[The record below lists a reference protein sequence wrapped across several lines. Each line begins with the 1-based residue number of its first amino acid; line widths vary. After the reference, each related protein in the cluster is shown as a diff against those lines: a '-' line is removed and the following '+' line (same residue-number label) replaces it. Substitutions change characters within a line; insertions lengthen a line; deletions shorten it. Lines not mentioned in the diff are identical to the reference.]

1 MPTLAAPRLAL
12 TLVALPTLALGLSL
26 RPGPSVP
33 HLPTLRHRYA
43 PLNMIAPAPR
53 RNPNQGTVDRLL
65 NPLRRRVYT
74 LLKPVDKG
82 EFRWEFLVPWVNRT
96 LTTTDKFVVCTTFI
110 GVSFVA
116 QTLFDPGASVGV
128 HLSYIAQFFS
138 YAMGDPVGFR
148 TLAVLTSILEIV
160 GDLFETK
167 NAGWISGAPA
177 IALEWYKVD
186 AEDVF
191 PIIYNL
197 IFLVINAYYILRW
210 LVTREALLN
219 ALEWNEECENVYR
232 GCFKPL
238 GFQRAQF
245 SRLVPF
251 TSIETNDANASRPL
265 TVQGETLTDVFVLI
279 EGTLEVRVGGTLST
293 ILPPYQL
300 VGEASLLENLQSPG
314 GSLQQAARATIV
326 ALPGAKYVRWSQRT
340 FYELQQEEDGQFAAA
355 VQLMIART
363 LSRKLGE
370 ARQQTGRAMSRRA
383 IPASRGRAAADGS
396 GAEAQALLARTAR
409 QQERV
414 AELELELA
422 QSKAMVSE
430 MSGLLFALSCG
441 AGLIGILGFTSQGPL
456 SVLEELSE
464 LTELG

>member
-1 MPTLAAPRLAL
+1 MPALAGPRFALTLAA
-12 TLVALPTLALGLSL
+12 LPALALGFSL

-33 HLPTLRHRYA
+33 HLPSLQHRHEL
-43 PLNMIAPAPR
+43 LNMIAPAPR
-53 RNPNQGTVDRLL
+53 PKPIDRLL
-65 NPLRRRVYT
+65 NPLRRQVYT

-96 LTTTDKFVVCTTFI
+96 LTATDKFIVCSTFI
-110 GVSFVA
+110 GASFVA

-148 TLAVLTSILEIV
+148 TLAVLTSIFEIV

-167 NAGWISGAPA
+167 NAGWITGASF
-177 IALEWYKVD
+177 IAKEWYVVD

-191 PIIYNL
+191 PIIYNIL
-197 IFLVINAYYILRW
+197 FVVINSYYILRW

-219 ALEWNEECENVYR
+219 ALEWSEDSENVYR

-251 TSIETNDANASRPL
+251 TSIETNSANESRPL
-265 TVQGETLTDVFVLI
+265 TVQGEPLTDVFVLL
-279 EGTLEVRVGGTLST
+279 EGTLEVRVSGTLAT
-293 ILPPYQL
+293 RLPPYQL

-314 GSLQQAARATIV
+314 GDLQQAARATIV
-326 ALPGAKYVRWSQRT
+326 ALPGSKYVRWSQRT
-340 FYELQQEEDGQFAAA
+340 FYDLQQEEDGQFAAA

-363 LSRKLGE
+363 LSRKLGD
-370 ARQQTGRAMSRRA
+370 ARRQTGRRSV
-383 IPASRGRAAADGS
+383 PASRGRGAGSSESSSS

-430 MSGLLFALSCG
+430 MTGLLFAVACLVGIAGFSATQGLS
-441 AGLIGILGFTSQGPL
+441 GPL
-456 SVLEELSE
+456 SVLGELGELSE
-464 LTELG
+464 LG

>member
-1 MPTLAAPRLAL
+1 MFSVTAPRLAL
-12 TLVALPTLALGLSL
+12 TLAALPQLALGFSL
-26 RPGPSVP
+26 RPGPPVP
-33 HLPTLRHRYA
+33 HLPALRHQHELRMVNVPQPQPK
-43 PLNMIAPAPR
+43 PL
-53 RNPNQGTVDRLL
+53 DRLL
-65 NPLRRRVYT
+65 NPLRRKVYT
-74 LLKPVDKG
+74 VLKPVDKG

-96 LTTTDKFVVCTTFI
+96 LTATDKFIVCSTFI
-110 GVSFVA
+110 GASFVA

-148 TLAVLTSILEIV
+148 TLAVLTSIFEIA

-167 NAGWISGAPA
+167 NAGWITGANF
-177 IALEWYKVD
+177 IASEWYVVD

-191 PIIYNL
+191 PILYNL
-197 IFLVINAYYILRW
+197 LFVIINSYYILRW

-219 ALEWNEECENVYR
+219 ALEWSEDSENVYR

-251 TSIETNDANASRPL
+251 THVETNAANESIPL
-265 TVQGETLTDVFVLI
+265 TVQGEPLTDVFVLL
-279 EGTLEVRVGGTLST
+279 EGTLEVRVSGTLAT
-293 ILPPYQL
+293 RLPPFQL

-326 ALPGAKYVRWSQRT
+326 ALPGTKYVRWSQST
-340 FYELQQEEDGQFAAA
+340 FFDLQQEEDGQFAAA

-363 LSRKLGE
+363 LSRKLGD
-370 ARQQTGRAMSRRA
+370 ARSQTGRRA
-383 IPASRGRAAADGS
+383 VPASRGRSGARGDESS

-430 MSGLLFALSCG
+430 MTGLLFAVACLV
-441 AGLIGILGFTSQGPL
+441 GIATFSVRGEAL
-456 SVLEELSE
+456 SVLGIASE
-464 LTELG
+464 FT

>member
-1 MPTLAAPRLAL
+1 VSGASGSVDMLGRGLASTLAAL
-12 TLVALPTLALGLSL
+12 LPPLALGFSL

-33 HLPTLRHRYA
+33 GLPVLPTLPHRNEHELRMVNVPQPRPQ
-43 PLNMIAPAPR
+43 PL
-53 RNPNQGTVDRLL
+53 DRLL
-65 NPLRRRVYT
+65 NPVRRQVYT

-96 LTTTDKFVVCTTFI
+96 LTATDKFIVCSTFI
-110 GVSFVA
+110 GLSFVA

-148 TLAVLTSILEIV
+148 TLAVLTSIFEIA

-167 NAGWISGAPA
+167 NAGWITGASL
-177 IALEWYKVD
+177 ISNEWYLVD
-186 AEDVF
+186 PEDVF
-191 PIIYNL
+191 PIIYNIL
-197 IFLVINAYYILRW
+197 FVVINSYYILRW
-210 LVTREALLN
+210 LVTRESLLN
-219 ALEWNEECENVYR
+219 ALEWSEDSENVYR

-251 TSIETNDANASRPL
+251 TSIETNTGNESIPL
-265 TVQGETLTDVFVLI
+265 TVQGEPLTDVFVLL
-279 EGTLEVRVGGTLST
+279 EGTLEVRVSGTLAT
-293 ILPPYQL
+293 RLPPYQL

-326 ALPGAKYVRWSQRT
+326 ALPGSKYVRWSQRT
-340 FYELQQEEDGQFAAA
+340 FFELQQEEDGQFAAA

-363 LSRKLGE
+363 LSSKLGD
-370 ARQQTGRAMSRRA
+370 ARRQTGRRA
-383 IPASRGRAAADGS
+383 LPASRGRGGAESS
-396 GAEAQALLARTAR
+396 GAEAQALLARTVR

-430 MSGLLFALSCG
+430 MTGLLFAIICLV
-441 AGLIGILGFTSQGPL
+441 GIVGFNVRGEAL
-456 SVLEELSE
+456 SVLGVASE
-464 LTELG
+464 FT